1 MLSNKQKLVI
11 SLQNKVVLYFQ
22 RRKNNTY
29 LRQTNLRQTKNEH
42 LEEACK
48 KVIWMFIEKGYS
60 RETACRLL
68 AKKSKFISETNLQSI
83 IREIVPNR
91 ILKLNTKINQ
101 AMFFDELEL
110 V

>member
-11 SLQNKVVLYFQ
+11 SLQNKVGQYFQ
-22 RRKNNTY
+22 HRNNNTY
-29 LRQTNLRQTKNEH
+29 LRQTKNEH

-48 KVIWMFIEKGYS
+48 KAIWMFIEKGYS